1 MALTEKQY
9 RIAQKDI
16 EAFERYIKQKISYKQ
31 LREIVCKNHNKKI
44 PDSKIDEWLNQG
56 WTEDFRKGR

>member
-9 RIAQKDI
+9 RIAQKDM

-31 LREIVCKNHNKKI
+31 LREVVWKNHRKKI